1 MEIRI
6 LGAHASESKESR
18 CISILIDRV
27 LAIDAGGLAATLSLK
42 DQKKIKSILLTHA
55 HFDHIKDIPL
65 MALNLFRMNAT
76 IKVHAIPEV
85 NASVT
90 THLLDG
96 TIYPV
101 LQKLPVDNPT
111 VTFHKITP
119 CQEQE
124 IEGYRVLAVPV
135 QHTVKTVGYQVTD
148 AAGKALFYSA
158 DTGPG
163 LADYW
168 KDLSFQLLIIDT
180 TFPNSYEDYARFT
193 GHLTPKLLLAELRAL
208 REIKGSLPRV
218 VCIHRDPL
226 LERRVEREIARVSAL
241 LGIPIA
247 VGVENARFVL

>member
-18 CISILIDRV
+18 CISILIDGV

-65 MALNLFRMNAT
+65 MGLNLFRMNAT
-76 IKVHAIPEV
+76 IKVHSIPEV
-85 NASVT
+85 NASVAN
-90 THLLDG
+90 HLLDG
-96 TIYPV
+96 AIYPV

-119 CQEQE
+119 HKEQE

-135 QHTVKTVGYQVTD
+135 HHTVKTVGYQVTD
-148 AAGKALFYSA
+148 GAGKALFYSA

-163 LADYW
+163 LAAHW
-168 KDLSFQLLIIDT
+168 KGLSFQLLIIDT
-180 TFPNSYEDYARFT
+180 TFPNSYEEYASVT

-208 REIKGSLPRV
+208 REVRGSLPQV
-218 VCIHRDPL
+218 VCVHRDPL
-226 LERRVEREIARVSAL
+226 LQRQVGREIAEVSAL
-241 LGIPIA
+241 LDIPIA
-247 VGVENARFVL
+247 VGRENCRFVL